1 MSPTPVAPTGA
12 VVAARTAAPPA
23 SPTPSTVLMLQAV
36 RAYPCVS
43 VLVTTTP
50 SERMTSRDAERLR
63 ELVADAEDRLRTA
76 GLMRARAT
84 VLPALARLLEEAVAG
99 PTSTAVALFC
109 AEAVDRVVLLPLPVR
124 DRVVV
129 DDTFATRDLV
139 RTLHRAPRHLVL
151 VLDDNHAQLLEA
163 AAGVVRPVQDSHS
176 P

>member
-12 VVAARTAAPPA
+12 VVAARTAPPPA

-84 VLPALARLLEEAVAG
+84 GAASPRPAPRGGRRRADVHGRRPVLRGGGG
-99 PTSTAVALFC
+99 PG
-109 AEAVDRVVLLPLPVR
+109 
-124 DRVVV
+124 
-129 DDTFATRDLV
+129 
-139 RTLHRAPRHLVL
+139 RAPATAGARPGRRRRH
-151 VLDDNHAQLLEA
+151 
-163 AAGVVRPVQDSHS
+163 VRHT
-176 P
+176 